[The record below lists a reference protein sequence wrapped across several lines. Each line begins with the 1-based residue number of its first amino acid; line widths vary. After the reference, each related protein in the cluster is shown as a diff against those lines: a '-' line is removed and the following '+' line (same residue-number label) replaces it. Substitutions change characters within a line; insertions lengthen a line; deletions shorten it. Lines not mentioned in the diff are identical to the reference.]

1 MNSQDIR
8 VETHP
13 GPGGIILLRLSRPQ
27 RRNAMSVSMVDGVL
41 DLLGSAV
48 GQAAGAIVIVGEGRG
63 FCAGSDLTALAGM
76 DMLERSA
83 FEADCGRLARALTAH
98 PRPVIA
104 AVHGFAIGGGLTF
117 AAACDIVVSTADAK
131 WSLPEV
137 QIGLFPAWGLEA
149 VTVRAGRTRARRLS
163 FGIDT
168 LSGAE
173 AAAAGLVDLVADDPL
188 GEAMA
193 IAGRLAALPVEQ
205 VAAVKDYF
213 AVERQGEEADR
224 HANRLFIAA
233 CDSEQARASFQR
245 FGRSGSQP

>member
-8 VETHP
+8 VEVHP
-13 GPGGIILLRLSRPQ
+13 GPGDVILLRLSRPQ
-27 RRNAMSVSMVDGVL
+27 QRNAMSVAIVADVL
-41 DLLGSAV
+41 NLLGSTA

-76 DMLERSA
+76 DMPERSV

-98 PRPVIA
+98 PCPVIA
-104 AVHGFAIGGGLTF
+104 AVHGFAIGGGLTL

-149 VTVRAGRTRARRLS
+149 VTMRAGRTRARRLS

-173 AAAAGLVDLVADDPL
+173 AAEAGLVDLVADDPL

-193 IAGRLAALPVEQ
+193 IAGRFAALPLGQ
-205 VAAVKDYF
+205 VAAVKNYF

-233 CDSEQARASFQR
+233 CDSDQARVSFQR
-245 FGRSGSQP
+245 FGRNGSPS